1 MKKSLVLSLI
11 TVGVLACG
19 TAQAKHHRNPPNKP
33 DPAPTAA
40 VAAPHAATVP
50 DSGTTLMLLAGA
62 MLVLVALRRRLA

>member
-11 TVGVLACG
+11 TAGVLACG
-19 TAQAKHHRNPPNKP
+19 TAQAKHHRNPPHKP

-40 VAAPHAATVP
+40 VPQAATVP